1 MNLQY
6 DNRKIQKKC
15 EKATGKLKQ
24 RLDDMRAADD
34 MSVFKTLPG
43 KHHALHGDLAG
54 YWACHLEEPKRL
66 IYRPLGDP
74 LPLSKDGHLDL
85 LAVTAVMIV
94 EIRDYHGN

>member
-43 KHHALHGDLAG
+43 KHHALHGNLAG
-54 YWACHLEEPKRL
+54 YWACHLEEPYRL
-66 IYRPLGDP
+66 IYKPLGDP
-74 LPLSKDGHLDL
+74 FPVSADGLLDL
-85 LAVTAVMIV
+85 AKVVAISLV
-94 EIRDYHGN
+94 EVIDYHGD